1 MIKNTQKQIIS
12 YYILF
17 IICICYILM
26 LFYNNRQNQFVNFET
41 IDQIIDDDNVHIDE
55 IVLNK
60 EIVEIRGWKIDTEDK
75 SNIFNMEVVLEEL
88 ENQEYIKVPTVMEK
102 REDIS
107 FYFGND
113 THYENSGFVGRIL
126 ISNLNNSKYRVCILK
141 KNEQDICLYL
151 TNTNFLYNEGNL
163 VVQ

>member
-26 LFYNNRQNQFVNFET
+26 LFYNNRQNKFVNFET

-55 IVLNK
+55 IILNK

-88 ENQEYIKVPTVMEK
+88 ENQEYIKGK
-102 REDIS
+102 RKIIR
-107 FYFGND
+107 
-113 THYENSGFVGRIL
+113 RIVL
-126 ISNLNNSKYRVCILK
+126 P
-141 KNEQDICLYL
+141 
-151 TNTNFLYNEGNL
+151 
-163 VVQ
+163 